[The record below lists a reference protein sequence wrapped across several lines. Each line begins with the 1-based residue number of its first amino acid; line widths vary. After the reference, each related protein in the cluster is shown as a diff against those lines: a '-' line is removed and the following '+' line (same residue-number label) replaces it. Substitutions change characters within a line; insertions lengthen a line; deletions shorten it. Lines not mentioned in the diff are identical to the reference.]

1 MQKSIL
7 LFHHLGL
14 GIIKLGSVRVPAES
28 PERTLYKIHEGEAQS
43 AVETSE
49 PWDVCLEKL
58 NAQNGA
64 IIREFVSPESRR
76 TGDASL
82 LKPFRDENVTSS

>member
-1 MQKSIL
+1 M
-7 LFHHLGL
+7 
-14 GIIKLGSVRVPAES
+14 
-28 PERTLYKIHEGEAQS
+28 
-43 AVETSE
+43 ETSE